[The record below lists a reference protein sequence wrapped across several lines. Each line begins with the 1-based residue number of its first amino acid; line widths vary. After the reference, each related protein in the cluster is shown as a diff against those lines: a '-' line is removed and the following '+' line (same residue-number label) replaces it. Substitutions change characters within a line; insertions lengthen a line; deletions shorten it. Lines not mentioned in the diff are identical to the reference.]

1 MEPARDPR
9 PPCRLVLV
17 VEVGAAMGTLWP
29 ELRKAYVEPLL
40 HAAEAPQGPLWPCE
54 LALVCCGARE
64 PGFGNGALVESSGW
78 TSCAAEVLG
87 MLDGIDQAGGG
98 LGEVALGE
106 ALLEVMHLAALPSA
120 LSASPFP
127 CHCFV
132 VAVSEPQ
139 RQPVV
144 APLAPRHAMDPN
156 AAAVLGLGKDLT
168 ASPTLAL
175 LHSYR
180 PLPNG
185 INRVGLAQEPYNVT
199 LSYATSKDKRTQQSY
214 LKTYS
219 ANWLQLPVTADMDG
233 ALFRHKDVIHRMNV
247 TQAG

>member
-54 LALVCCGARE
+54 LALV
-64 PGFGNGALVESSGW
+64 
-78 TSCAAEVLG
+78 LG

-120 LSASPFP
+120 LSAAPFP

-144 APLAPRHAMDPN
+144 VPLAPRHAMDPN

-185 INRVGLAQEPYNVT
+185 MWAHDYSSLAATLRQEPYNVT

-233 ALFRHKDVIHRMNV
+233 ALFRHRDVIHRMNV
-247 TQAG
+247 TQ